1 MKSNMERQLILKN
14 GFTLIEIVMVMVIVG
29 VLAAMAVPMFIRS
42 VEEGKNQEAVAALRL
57 IRTAE
62 RLYYLDYDA
71 YVPASDTNEV
81 NTKLDL
87 DIESKNWKFW
97 VEVDNTA
104 SPPQF
109 TAYAERT
116 LGSRKRIFRIRA
128 NSPDVQCQKI
138 KCCCYSWPS
147 Y

>member
-29 VLAAMAVPMFIRS
+29 ALAAMAVPMFIRS

-62 RLYYLDYDA
+62 RLYYLDYDV
-71 YVPASDTNEV
+71 YVAAADTNEV
-81 NTKLDL
+81 NTKLEL

-97 VEVDNTA
+97 VEVNNTS

-116 LGSRKRIFRIRA
+116 LGRRKRRFRIRA
-128 NSPDVQCQKI
+128 NTSDVQCQKI